1 MQQRTLSI
9 VKPDA
14 VAKHGIGPI
23 LARIEKGGL
32 RIVAGRLLRL
42 SRGEAEAFYAVH
54 SARPFF
60 GSLCDFMSSGPVFVS
75 VLEGENAI
83 VRYREVLG
91 ATDPAKA
98 DAGTVRKDF
107 GTDVERNAAHGS
119 DAPETA
125 AQEIGFFFSA
135 RELAGLGVR

>member
-1 MQQRTLSI
+1 MKQRTLSI
-9 VKPDA
+9 IKPDA
-14 VAKHGIGPI
+14 VAKHGVGPI
-23 LARIEKGGL
+23 LARIEAGGL
-32 RIVAGRLLRL
+32 RVVAGRHLRL
-42 SRGEAEAFYAVH
+42 SRAEAEAFYAVH

-83 VRYREVLG
+83 ARYREVLG

-125 AQEIGFFFSA
+125 AQEIAFFFAA
-135 RELAGLGVR
+135 RELVGLGVR